1 MSTADIVKEHKPDLF
16 SIVEKPKFTLRP
28 YQKKAV
34 DAGVTYLKS
43 KSKKNAIIILPTGSG
58 KSIVIANILTPL
70 EGKAIVLQPSKE
82 ILEQNFAKY
91 ISNGYKA
98 SVYSASA
105 GQKKIDRITFCTIGS
120 IINKKHLFEGLEYII
135 IDECHYVNAHG
146 GMYEEFISAFP
157 QAKVLGLTATPYRLS
172 SDSYGA
178 QLKFLTRTQTKIF
191 HNILYYVQNSE
202 LFDDGHLSK
211 LEYYSFNVVDRSM
224 LKVNSTGTDFTE
236 QSLRR
241 YYDMI
246 DMPSIIAKYA
256 TRLLA
261 KRPNILIFC
270 SLIKEAEA
278 VVKKMP
284 GSVLLT
290 GSTKK
295 NDRERILSQ
304 FKSGK
309 IRCVVNVG
317 VLTTGFDYPAL
328 EVVLIARSTMSLALY
343 YQMVGRAMRISKETG
358 KKDAWIVDLGGN
370 VNFFGKVET
379 MKIDQTPTGLYF
391 ISNNGRQLT
400 NVPFQK

>member
-1 MSTADIVKEHKPDLF
+1 MSIAEIVEKHKPDLF
-16 SIVEKPKFTLRP
+16 SIAEKPITLRP
-28 YQKKAV
+28 YQKEAV
-34 DAGVTYLKS
+34 NAGVEYLKS

-58 KSIVIANILTPL
+58 KSIVIANILAPL
-70 EGKAIVLQPSKE
+70 EGKAIILQPSKE

-120 IINKKHLFEGLEYII
+120 IISKKHLFEGLEYII

-157 QAKVLGLTATPYRLS
+157 RAKVLGLTATPYRLS

-178 QLKFLTRTQTKIF
+178 QLKFLTRTKTKIF
-191 HNILYYVQNSE
+191 HSILYYVQNSE

-246 DMPSIIAKYA
+246 DMPSIIAQYA
-256 TRLLA
+256 IRLLA

-270 SLIKEAEA
+270 SLIKEAES
-278 VVKKMP
+278 VVKKIP

-290 GSTKK
+290 GSTK
-295 NDRERILSQ
+295 NNERERILSQ

-309 IRCVVNVG
+309 IKCVVNVG

-343 YQMVGRAMRISKETG
+343 YQMVGRAMRTSKETG

-370 VNFFGKVET
+370 INFFGKVET
-379 MKIDQTPTGLYF
+379 MKIEQTPTGLYF